1 MNINENFAKM
11 PGSYLFSEIAARTE
25 KFVNNNPDKKLIRLG
40 IGDVTLPLAD
50 CVIDAMKAAVDDL
63 SKSETFHGYGPSEG
77 IASLR
82 GIIAKSDF
90 IEKGIDISADEV
102 FVSDGAKTD
111 CSNIVDLFSLDNIIA
126 VCDPVYPVYV
136 DSNVIAG
143 RGGTY
148 DASTQK
154 WSDIVY
160 MPTTSENDFVPAI
173 PGRPADVVY
182 LCSPNN
188 PTGTVLNY
196 DQLKT
201 WVDWANERGALL
213 LFDAA
218 YERFID
224 DSEGNIPHSIFE
236 VEGAKTCA
244 IEFKSF
250 SKTAGFTGVRLGY
263 CVIPNDLTRSGQN
276 LNKLWSRRQN
286 TKFNGASYIVQKGAE
301 SVYTDNG
308 KAQIEKNILYYKNNA
323 RIIKEG
329 LESVGLQAYGGIHS
343 PYVWCKTPAGVGSWE
358 FFDELLQKCY
368 IVTTPGAGF
377 GPSGEGYIRL
387 TGFGTHD
394 NTSEAVS
401 RIKKLFA

>member
-11 PGSYLFSEIAARTE
+11 PGSYLFSEIANRTE

-50 CVIDAMKAAVDDL
+50 CVIDSMKAAVDEL

-77 IASLR
+77 ITSLR
-82 GIIAKSDF
+82 EIIAKSDF
-90 IEKGIDISADEV
+90 IEKGIDISADEI

-143 RGGTY
+143 RGGEY
-148 DASTQK
+148 DENTQE

-160 MPTTSENDFVPAI
+160 MPTTAENDFVPSL
-173 PGRPADVVY
+173 PCTRVDVVY

-196 DQLKT
+196 NQLKT
-201 WVDWANERGALL
+201 WVDWANERSALL

-244 IEFKSF
+244 IEFRSF
-250 SKTAGFTGVRLGY
+250 SKTAGFTGVRCGY
-263 CVIPNDLTRSGQN
+263 CVIPKSLDRCGKS

-301 SVYTDNG
+301 AVYTDNG
-308 KAQIEKNILYYKNNA
+308 KTQIKKNISYYKNNA

-343 PYVWCKTPAGVGSWE
+343 PYVWCKTPVGMSSWE

-387 TGFGTHD
+387 TGFGTYD
-394 NTSEAVS
+394 NTEEAVS
-401 RIKKLFA
+401 RIKNLFA

>member
-11 PGSYLFSEIAARTE
+11 PGSYLFSEIASRTE

-50 CVIDAMKAAVDDL
+50 CVIDSMKAAVDDL

-82 GIIAKSDF
+82 EIIAKSDF
-90 IEKGIDISADEV
+90 IEKGVDISADEI

-143 RGGTY
+143 RGGEY
-148 DASTQK
+148 DENTQE

-160 MPTTSENDFVPAI
+160 MPTTAENDFVPAL
-173 PGRPADVVY
+173 PSTRVDVVY

-236 VEGAKTCA
+236 VDGAKTCA

-250 SKTAGFTGVRLGY
+250 SKTAGFTGVRCGY
-263 CVIPNDLTRSGQN
+263 CVIPKSLVRCGKS

-301 SVYTDNG
+301 AVYTDNG
-308 KAQIEKNILYYKNNA
+308 KTQIEKNISYYKNNA

-343 PYVWCKTPAGVGSWE
+343 PYVWCKTPAGMGSWE

-368 IVTTPGAGF
+368 LVTTPGAGF

-387 TGFGTHD
+387 TGFGTYE
-394 NTSEAVS
+394 NTKEAVS
-401 RIKKLFA
+401 RIKNLFA

>member
-11 PGSYLFSEIAARTE
+11 PGSYLFSEIASRTD
-25 KFVNNNPDKKLIRLG
+25 KFVKSNPDKKLIRLG

-50 CVIDAMKAAVDDL
+50 CVIDAMKNAVDDL
-63 SKSETFHGYGPSEG
+63 SRPDTFHGYGPSEG
-77 IASLR
+77 ISSLR
-82 GIIAKSDF
+82 EIIAKCDF
-90 IEKGIDISADEV
+90 VDRGIKISADEI

-111 CSNIVDLFSLDNIIA
+111 CSNIVDLFSLDNAIA

-143 RGGTY
+143 RGGKY
-148 DASTQK
+148 DEITQE

-160 MPTTSENDFVPAI
+160 MPTTADNDFVPAL
-173 PGRPADVVY
+173 PSTRADVVY

-201 WVDWANERGALL
+201 WVDWANDNDALI

-224 DSEGNIPHSIFE
+224 DTEGNIPHSIFE
-236 VEGAKTCA
+236 VEGANTCA
-244 IEFKSF
+244 IEVKSF

-263 CVIPNDLTRSGQN
+263 CVIPNDLIRSGQN

-286 TKFNGASYIVQKGAE
+286 IKFNGASYIVQKGGEAVYSAE
-301 SVYTDNG
+301 GRT
-308 KAQIEKNILYYKNNA
+308 QIEKNIMYYKNNA
-323 RIIKEG
+323 RNIKEG
-329 LESVGLQAYGGIHS
+329 LESVGLKAYGGIHS
-343 PYVWCKTPAGVGSWE
+343 PYVWCKTPDGVSSWE

-377 GPSGEGYIRL
+377 GPSGEEYIRL
-387 TGFGTHD
+387 TGFGTRE
-394 NTSEAVS
+394 NTEEAIS
-401 RIKKLFA
+401 RIKKLFS